1 MKLTPKKFFSFI
13 AIITTVII
21 IGCSGSVSPEY
32 GNYKM
37 ALRTQMQDMVDV
49 LFAGHYSEFMTK
61 YVDPS
66 YISSMGG
73 VNKALLQ
80 FDNAEQSRLYADLK
94 LAQNISPFY
103 DPDKN
108 QMVYQGAMILR
119 PIAFKQIGGKWYME
133 GDWFRN

>member
-1 MKLTPKKFFSFI
+1 MMQNSKKFFSFI
-13 AIITTVII
+13 SILSTVII

-37 ALRTQMQDMVDV
+37 TLRNQMQDMIDV
-49 LFAGHYSEFMTK
+49 LFAGHYTEFLST
-61 YVDPS
+61 YVEPS
-66 YISSMGG
+66 YITSMGG

-80 FDNAEQSRLYADLK
+80 FDNAEQQRLYADLK
-94 LAQNISPFY
+94 IAQNISPFY

-119 PIAFKQIGGKWYME
+119 PIAFKQIG
-133 GDWFRN
+133 